1 MAANQSKKSG
11 RALSKGQKAV
21 LSVKTKLLFS
31 FAAIAISTIAAT
43 SVGFYSFTRIE
54 SSLNRIT
61 GESVPSM
68 AASMTLAQRS
78 GALESAMPLLAKT
91 RSDAE
96 RESVFE
102 DLNGRVDEIRQLGGS
117 IAGVNG
123 LVDLTAEIEQGLVYI
138 NDHTRDLIAD
148 NALLHSRL
156 DEVIDKAKALD
167 DVLLTGADDAGFDLM
182 INSEE
187 VAEGSSDRLNNLIF
201 TTLQRLNSAVN
212 LKSAVDALAI
222 NLSIAVNSSDDVKV
236 QELLDQSLQ
245 RLASFPM
252 LREQIGEGYLDA
264 SLSSDLADFRELV
277 DGSASIF
284 GNKLRELDGGGQAFM
299 MGGNSR
305 SQLEE
310 AMAHQEEL
318 DLSLQKVV
326 DRVYQEL
333 VQEAEFVSATN
344 SEGLNNIVRVNARDL
359 RTLLEA
365 RANNNLVLGILTE
378 ASQVT
383 DPATIELILN
393 RFNMAALALLRDQNF
408 LSQINGGGDI
418 ILMAQELLRYGAG
431 DQSIFNLRRD
441 ILETQAQIDSQLAA
455 QRTVL
460 ANLFDEINQQVE
472 LSKSAVAEASEDSS
486 TTIESSRTW
495 MGMFALGSLVITV
508 LIVWLLV
515 SRYLLGRLMS
525 AIEALRKLA
534 DGDLDCEIKV
544 VGHDELSE
552 LAKTVDV
559 FRARAI
565 ETQRLQEAEQ
575 QAANE
580 REQVE
585 EERRR
590 LEADNQKEMQVRH
603 QREIEVAERERA
615 QAQTLK
621 EETDALLSV
630 VQAAAQ
636 GDLTQDIH
644 VRGEHPTGLL
654 ADGLRGLIASI
665 TRVMNEITQSA
676 QMVASN
682 SKEIARGNSHLSD
695 RTEQQASSLQETAA
709 SMMEMTDTVRQ
720 NTENAQH
727 ANKLARQ
734 AQERAEQGSQVVT
747 EAVTAMGAINDS
759 SAKITEIVGVIDE
772 IAFQTNLLA
781 LNASVEAARAGEQG
795 RGFAVVASEVRNLAA
810 RSATA
815 AKEIKELI
823 EDSVE
828 KVNLGVKL
836 VGNSGT
842 TLDELLVAVKQ
853 VTDIVGEIVSAS
865 EIQSSGIQRVN
876 EAVMV
881 LDEMTQQNAAL
892 VEEAAAAS
900 ESMADQS
907 VKLQTQVGYFNFH
920 RTSNDFDQAA

>member
-1 MAANQSKKSG
+1 MAASQNTQSQA
-11 RALSKGQKAV
+11 RLSQGQQAA

-31 FAAIAISTIAAT
+31 FAAIAVSTIAAT

-54 SSLNRIT
+54 SSLDRIT

-68 AASMTLAQRS
+68 AAAMTLAQRS

-96 RESVFE
+96 REKVFA
-102 DLNGRVDEIRQLGGS
+102 DLSERVVEIRKLGES
-117 IAGVNG
+117 VAGVSG
-123 LVDLTAEIEQGLVYI
+123 LLELTGEIEQGLLTL
-138 NDHTRDLIAD
+138 NDRTRDLIAD
-148 NALLHSRL
+148 DTYLQKQLG
-156 DEVIDKAKALD
+156 EVIDKAQALD

-182 INSEE
+182 INSED
-187 VAEGSSDRLNNLIF
+187 VAGGSTERLNKLIF
-201 TTLQRLNSAVN
+201 TTLQRLYSAVS
-212 LKSAVDALAI
+212 LKSAVDGLAI
-222 NLSIAVNSSDDVKV
+222 NLSIATNSSDDVKV
-236 QELLDQSLQ
+236 KKLQEQSLT
-245 RLASFPM
+245 RLAALPQ
-252 LREQIGEGYLDA
+252 LQEQIGQAYLNADL
-264 SLSSDLADFRELV
+264 LSRLAAFYALI
-277 DGSASIF
+277 DGAGSIF
-284 GNKLRELDGGGQAFM
+284 DNKLRELDGAGQAFM

-305 SQLEE
+305 SQLDE
-310 AMAHQEEL
+310 AMEHQVEL
-318 DLSLQKVV
+318 DARLQSVV
-326 DRVYQEL
+326 DRVYNEL
-333 VQEAEFVSATN
+333 VKEAEFVSASNT
-344 SEGLNNIVRVNARDL
+344 EGLNTIVRVNARDL

-378 ASQVT
+378 ASQIT
-383 DPATIELILN
+383 DPATIELVLG
-393 RFNMAALALLRDQNF
+393 RFNLAALALLRDQQF
-408 LSQINGGGDI
+408 LAEINGGGDI
-418 ILMAQELLRYGAG
+418 ILMAQDLLRYGSGA
-431 DQSIFNLRRD
+431 DSIFNIRRRLLD
-441 ILETQAQIDSQLAA
+441 TQAEIDSELAA
-455 QRTVL
+455 QRAVL
-460 ANLFDEINQQVE
+460 AELFDEINQQVE
-472 LSKSAVAEASEDSS
+472 LSKSAVAEASAESS
-486 TTIESSRTW
+486 TTIDSSRTW
-495 MGMFALGSLVITV
+495 MGLFALGSLVITV

-515 SRYLLGRLMS
+515 SRYLLRRLMA
-525 AIEALRKLA
+525 AIDALRKLA
-534 DGDLDCEIKV
+534 DGDLDCEINV
-544 VGHDELSE
+544 VGRDELSE

-575 QAANE
+575 RAADE

-585 EERRR
+585 QERRR
-590 LEADNQKEMQVRH
+590 LQEENHQEMQIRH
-603 QREIEVAERERA
+603 QREIDTAERERA
-615 QAQTLK
+615 QAETLK
-621 EETDALLSV
+621 RETDALLRV

-636 GDLTQDIH
+636 GDLTHDIP
-644 VRGEHPTGLL
+644 VRGQHPTGLL
-654 ADGLRGLIASI
+654 ADGLRELIASI
-665 TRVMNEITQSA
+665 TRVMNEITLSA
-676 QMVASN
+676 QTVASN

-709 SMMEMTDTVRQ
+709 SMTEMMQTVRQ
-720 NTENAQH
+720 NTQNAQH
-727 ANKLARQ
+727 ANDLALQ
-734 AQERAEQGSQVVT
+734 AQARAEQGSQVVT
-747 EAVTAMGAINDS
+747 EAVSAMGAINDS

-828 KVNLGVKL
+828 KVNLGVRL
-836 VGNSGT
+836 VGNSGS

-853 VTDIVGEIVSAS
+853 VTDIVGEIVRAS
-865 EIQSSGIQRVN
+865 ENQSAGIQRVN
-876 EAVMV
+876 EAVIL

-920 RTSNDFDQAA
+920 RTGQGLDRAA